1 MGLFDR
7 LGNILKGDEELD
19 ENYEEEAYEEEEQE
33 QAEPAPSQSQAQ
45 TQAQTQS
52 QNSAPRASSG
62 ARSTGGVSSG
72 SALNMKVVKPEGAN
86 EAKAIADLLLEG
98 CTVVLNLEQT
108 NKETAKRIVE
118 FLSGVVHAIKGDIN
132 KVANSTYVVTP
143 KNVAV
148 QNGEATSSD
157 DDSADQPRDIFR

>member
-7 LGNILKGDEELD
+7 LGNILKADEELD
-19 ENYEEEAYEEEEQE
+19 ENFEEETYEDEEQE
-33 QAEPAPSQSQAQ
+33 QSEPAPSQSQTQA
-45 TQAQTQS
+45 QAQTQ
-52 QNSAPRASSG
+52 NSASRTSSS
-62 ARSTGGVSSG
+62 ARPTGGLSG

-148 QNGEATSSD
+148 QNGEAASSD
-157 DDSADQPRDIFR
+157 DDDAGSQPRDIFR